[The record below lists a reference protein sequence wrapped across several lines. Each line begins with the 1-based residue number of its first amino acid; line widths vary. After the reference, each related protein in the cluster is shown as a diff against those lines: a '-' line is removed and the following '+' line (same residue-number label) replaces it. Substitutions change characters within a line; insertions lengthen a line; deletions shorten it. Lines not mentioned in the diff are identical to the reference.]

1 MVQKDKDPETEI
13 LHKWLY
19 RILIERS
26 RTSGLTD
33 PRRSGRKDPEIE
45 ILRKC
50 SSRMIQVVHKKS

>member
-13 LHKWLY
+13 LHKWPY

-26 RTSGLTD
+26 CTSGLVEVVE
-33 PRRSGRKDPEIE
+33 KDPETE

-50 SSRMIQVVHKKS
+50 SSRMIQVVYKKP